1 LKYSLLDSHSG
12 SGNSL
17 NSNAGFVGFDGTENK
32 RTILALYQ
40 VKEAAKIGGDLNVLL
55 RKPHGR
61 AQSIMAKLSRLTGVK
76 AFVSNDADKEKWEKA
91 GIKIAGGYDK
101 FFEDSDFIMVGTPG
115 DEELPY
121 VEAGLAHDCFVSL
134 MGGADRPEILKAL
147 EENKKVKITDDL
159 KADFAR
165 EFFFGLENYEMFQK
179 AKPKLVQCTSCN
191 TTGLSR
197 LALAARPL
205 GLTAVLGNIDRRH
218 GDPHTVVRA
227 SPSAIQFGKGA
238 GHQGT
243 DAGTVFEEVKFSIRA
258 SKVPTTVPHTNFL
271 SMVFKGDVKPA
282 QLVEQFA
289 KTREVVVMPYQ
300 DEGKKHEWTSEIL
313 EAFLS
318 GIERP
323 ISPEIFELIVSDA
336 IIPFKLG
343 DYTLLQTVSMVEQM
357 SIAVPNHVESYLLSC
372 GVPAAGVHELVDKT
386 LGVMH
391 GIWPDELSC

>member
-1 LKYSLLDSHSG
+1 MK
-12 SGNSL
+12 
-17 NSNAGFVGFDGTENK
+17 SNAGIVGFDGTENK
-32 RTILALYQ
+32 RTLLALQQ
-40 VKEAAKIGGDLNVLL
+40 VKKAAGIEGDLNVLL
-55 RKPHGR
+55 RRPHGR
-61 AQSIMAKLSRLTGVK
+61 ARSIVDKFNRLFGVK
-76 AFVSNDADKEKWEKA
+76 AFVSDKADREKWEKI
-91 GIKIAGGYDK
+91 GVKIEGGYDE
-101 FFEDSDFIMVGTPG
+101 FFEASDFLMVGTPG

-121 VEAGLAHDCFVSL
+121 VEAGLAHGCFVSL
-134 MGGADRPEILKAL
+134 MGGADRPELLKGL
-147 EENKKVKITDDL
+147 EENKKVKITDEL

-165 EFFFGLENYEMFQK
+165 EFFFGLENYEMFSK
-179 AKPKLVQCTSCN
+179 AKPRLVQCTSCN

-205 GLTAVLGNIDRRH
+205 GLTAILGNIDRRH
-218 GDPHTVVRA
+218 GDPHTVVKA

-271 SMVFKGDVKPA
+271 NMVFKGDVKPA
-282 QLVEQFA
+282 QLVEQFS

-300 DEGKKHEWTSEIL
+300 DEGKKHDWTSEIL

-343 DYTLLQTVSMVEQM
+343 DYTVLQTVSMVEQM

-372 GVPAAGVHELVDKT
+372 GYPAADIHAFVDKS
-386 LGVMH
+386 LGVVH
-391 GIWPDELSC
+391 GIWPDRLSC

>member
-1 LKYSLLDSHSG
+1 MK
-12 SGNSL
+12 
-17 NSNAGFVGFDGTENK
+17 SNAGFVGFDGTENK
-32 RTILALYQ
+32 RTLLALAQ
-40 VKEAAKIGGDLNVLL
+40 VKKAAGIEGDLNVLL

-61 AQSIMAKLSRLTGVK
+61 ALSIVAKFNRLFGVR
-76 AFVSNDADKEKWEKA
+76 AYVSDNATKEKWESL
-91 GIKIAGGYDK
+91 GVKIEGGYDD
-101 FFEDSDFIMVGTPG
+101 FFKASDFLMVGTPG
-115 DEELPY
+115 DQELPY
-121 VEAGLAHDCFVSL
+121 VEAGLANGCFVSL
-134 MGGADRPEILKAL
+134 MGGADRPELLKGL
-147 EENKKVKITDDL
+147 TEGGKVKITDEL

-165 EFFFGLENYEMFQK
+165 EFFFGLENYEMFAQ
-179 AKPKLVQCTSCN
+179 AKPWLVQCTSCN

-243 DAGTVFEEVKFSIRA
+243 DAGTVFEEVNFSIRA

-271 SMVFKGDVKPA
+271 SLVFKGDITPA
-282 QLVEQFA
+282 QLVDSLA

-313 EAFLS
+313 EAYLS
-318 GIERP
+318 AVERP

-336 IIPFKLG
+336 IIPFKLDG
-343 DYTLLQTVSMVEQM
+343 YTILQTVSMVEQM
-357 SIAVPNHVESYLLSC
+357 SIAVPNHVESYLLS
-372 GVPAAGVHELVDKT
+372 AGYPSADVHSLVDRT

-391 GIWPDELSC
+391 GIWPNKLSC

>member
-1 LKYSLLDSHSG
+1 MKC
-12 SGNSL
+12 
-17 NSNAGFVGFDGTENK
+17 NAGFVGFDGTENK
-32 RTILALYQ
+32 RTLLALAQ
-40 VKEAAKIGGDLNVLL
+40 VKKAAGIEGDLNVLL

-61 AQSIMAKLSRLTGVK
+61 ALSIVAKFNRLFGIK
-76 AFVSNDADKEKWEKA
+76 AYVSDNATKEKWESL
-91 GIKIAGGYDK
+91 GVKIEGGYDD
-101 FFEDSDFIMVGTPG
+101 FFKASDFVMVGTPG

-121 VEAGLAHDCFVSL
+121 VEAGLANGCFISL
-134 MGGADRPEILKAL
+134 MGGADRPELLKGL
-147 EENKKVKITDDL
+147 SEGGKVKITDDL

-165 EFFFGLENYEMFQK
+165 EFFFGLENYEMFAQ
-179 AKPKLVQCTSCN
+179 AKPRLVQCTSCN

-243 DAGTVFEEVKFSIRA
+243 DAGTVFEEVNFSIRA

-271 SMVFKGDVKPA
+271 SLVFKGDVTPA
-282 QLVEQFA
+282 QLVESLA

-300 DEGKKHEWTSEIL
+300 DEGKKHDWTSEIL

-318 GIERP
+318 AVERP

-336 IIPFKLG
+336 IIPFKLEG
-343 DYTLLQTVSMVEQM
+343 YTILQTVSMVEQM
-357 SIAVPNHVESYLLSC
+357 SIAVPNHVESYLLSAGC
-372 GVPAAGVHELVDKT
+372 PAADVHSLVDKA
-386 LGVMH
+386 LGIMH
-391 GIWPDELSC
+391 GIWPNKLSC

>member
-1 LKYSLLDSHSG
+1 LK
-12 SGNSL
+12 
-17 NSNAGFVGFDGTENK
+17 SNAGFVGFDGTENK
-32 RTILALYQ
+32 RTLLALAQ
-40 VKEAAKIGGDLNVLL
+40 VKKAAGIEGDLNVLL

-61 AQSIMAKLSRLTGVK
+61 ALSIVSKFNRMFGVK
-76 AFVSNDADKEKWEKA
+76 AFVSDNANKEKWEKA
-91 GIKIAGGYDK
+91 GVKIEGGYDD
-101 FFEDSDFIMVGTPG
+101 FFAATNFLMVGAPG

-121 VEAGLAHDCFVSL
+121 VEAGLSHGCFVSL
-134 MGGADRPEILKAL
+134 MGGADRPELLKGLA
-147 EENKKVKITDDL
+147 ESGKVKISDEL

-165 EFFFGLENYEMFQK
+165 EFFFGLENYQMFQK
-179 AKPKLVQCTSCN
+179 AKPRLVQCTSCN

-218 GDPHTVVRA
+218 GDPHTVVKA

-243 DAGTVFEEVKFSIRA
+243 DAGTVFEEVKFAVRA

-271 SMVFKGDVKPA
+271 NLVFKGDVTPA
-282 QLVEQFA
+282 QLVEQLA

-300 DEGKKHEWTSEIL
+300 DEGKKHDWTSEIL
-313 EAFLS
+313 EAYLS
-318 GIERP
+318 AVERP

-343 DYTLLQTVSMVEQM
+343 DNTILQTVSMVEQM
-357 SIAVPNHVESYLLSC
+357 SIAVPNHVESYLLSA
-372 GVPAAGVHELVDKT
+372 GYPAADVHSLVDKS

-391 GIWPDELSC
+391 GIWPSKLAC

>member
-1 LKYSLLDSHSG
+1 LKC
-12 SGNSL
+12 
-17 NSNAGFVGFDGTENK
+17 NAGFVGFDGTENK
-32 RTILALYQ
+32 RTLLALAQ
-40 VKEAAKIGGDLNVLL
+40 VKKAAGIEGDLNVLL

-61 AQSIMAKLSRLTGVK
+61 ALSIVAKFNRLFGIK
-76 AFVSNDADKEKWEKA
+76 AYVSDNATKEKWESL
-91 GIKIAGGYDK
+91 GVKIEGGYDD
-101 FFEDSDFIMVGTPG
+101 FFKASDFVMVGTPG

-121 VEAGLAHDCFVSL
+121 LEAGLANGCFISL
-134 MGGADRPEILKAL
+134 MGGADRPELLKGL
-147 EENKKVKITDDL
+147 TEGGKVKITDDL

-165 EFFFGLENYEMFQK
+165 EFFFGLENYEMFAQ
-179 AKPKLVQCTSCN
+179 AKPRLVQCTSCN

-243 DAGTVFEEVKFSIRA
+243 DAGTVFEEVNFSIRA

-271 SMVFKGDVKPA
+271 SLVFKGDVTPA
-282 QLVEQFA
+282 QLVESLAQ
-289 KTREVVVMPYQ
+289 TREVVVMPYQ
-300 DEGKKHEWTSEIL
+300 DEGKKHDWTSEIL

-318 GIERP
+318 AVERP

-336 IIPFKLG
+336 IIPFKLEG
-343 DYTLLQTVSMVEQM
+343 YTILQTVSMVEQM
-357 SIAVPNHVESYLLSC
+357 SIAVPNHVESYLLSA
-372 GVPAAGVHELVDKT
+372 GYPAADVHSLVDKA

-391 GIWPDELSC
+391 GIWPNKLSC

>member
-1 LKYSLLDSHSG
+1 MK
-12 SGNSL
+12 
-17 NSNAGFVGFDGTENK
+17 SNAGFVGFDGTENK
-32 RTILALYQ
+32 RTILALAE
-40 VKEAAKIGGDLNVLL
+40 VKKAAAIEGDLNVLL

-61 AQSIMAKLSRLTGVK
+61 ALSIVAKFNRLFGVK
-76 AFVSNDADKEKWEKA
+76 AFVNDKADKEKWEKA
-91 GIKIAGGYDK
+91 GVKIEGSLDD
-101 FFEDSDFIMVGTPG
+101 FFAASDFLMVGTPG

-121 VEAGLAHDCFVSL
+121 VEAGLANGCFVSL
-134 MGGADRPEILKAL
+134 MGGADRPEILKGL
-147 EENKKVKITDDL
+147 TESKKVKITDDL
-159 KADFAR
+159 VADFSR
-165 EFFFGLENYEMFQK
+165 EFFFGLENYEVFQK

-205 GLTAVLGNIDRRH
+205 GLTAILGNIDRRH
-218 GDPHTVVRA
+218 GDPHTVVKA

-243 DAGTVFEEVKFSIRA
+243 DAGTVFEEVKFNIRA

-271 SMVFKGDVKPA
+271 NLVFKGSVTPA
-282 QLVEQFA
+282 QLVEQYA

-300 DEGKKHEWTSEIL
+300 DEGKKHDWTSEIL

-318 GIERP
+318 GVERP

-343 DYTLLQTVSMVEQM
+343 DYTILQTVSMVEQM
-357 SIAVPNHVESYLLSC
+357 SIAVPNHVESYLLSA
-372 GVPAAGVHELVDKT
+372 GYPAGDVHSMIDKS
-386 LGVMH
+386 LGIMH
-391 GIWPDELSC
+391 GIWPDKLSC

>member
-1 LKYSLLDSHSG
+1 MKC
-12 SGNSL
+12 
-17 NSNAGFVGFDGTENK
+17 NAGFVGFDGTENK
-32 RTILALYQ
+32 RTLLATAE
-40 VKEAAKIGGDLNVLL
+40 VKKTAGIEGDLNVLL

-61 AQSIMAKLSRLTGVK
+61 AISIVTKFNRLYGVK
-76 AFVSNDADKEKWEKA
+76 AYLSDMSLKDKWQAA
-91 GIKIAGGYDK
+91 GVKVEGGYDD
-101 FFEDSDFIMVGTPG
+101 FFKSSDFIMVGTPG

-121 VEAGLAHDCFVSL
+121 VEAGLANDCFVSL
-134 MGGADRPEILKAL
+134 MGGADRPELLKGL
-147 EENKKVKITDDL
+147 EENKKFKITDEL
-159 KADFAR
+159 RADFAR
-165 EFFFGLENYEMFQK
+165 EFFFGLENYEMFSK
-179 AKPKLVQCTSCN
+179 ARPKLVQCTSCN

-218 GDPHTVVRA
+218 GDPHTVVKA
-227 SPSAIQFGKGA
+227 SPSAVQFGKGA

-243 DAGTVFEEVKFSIRA
+243 DAGTIFKEVNFSIRA

-271 SMVFKGDVKPA
+271 NLVFKGDVTAA
-282 QLVEQFA
+282 QLVEQYA

-318 GIERP
+318 GTERP
-323 ISPEIFELIVSDA
+323 ISPEIFELLVSDA

-343 DYTLLQTVSMVEQM
+343 EYTILQTVSMVEQM
-357 SIAVPNHVESYLLSC
+357 SIAVPNHVESYLLSA
-372 GVPAAGVHELVDKT
+372 GYPAADVHSLVDRA

-391 GIWPDELSC
+391 GVWPDKLSC

>member
-1 LKYSLLDSHSG
+1 VK
-12 SGNSL
+12 
-17 NSNAGFVGFDGTENK
+17 SNAGFVGFDGTENK
-32 RTILALYQ
+32 RTLLALAQ
-40 VKEAAKIGGDLNVLL
+40 VKKAASIEGDLNVLL

-61 AQSIMAKLSRLTGVK
+61 ALSIVAKSNRTFGIKAYVSDMATR
-76 AFVSNDADKEKWEKA
+76 EKWEKA
-91 GIKIAGGYDK
+91 GVKIEGGYDD
-101 FFEDSDFIMVGTPG
+101 FFAASDFVMVGTPG

-121 VEAGLAHDCFVSL
+121 VEAGLSHGCFVSL
-134 MGGADRPEILKAL
+134 MGGADRAELQKGL
-147 EENKKVKITDDL
+147 VDGGKVKLTDEL

-165 EFFFGLENYEMFQK
+165 EFFFGLENYEMFLK
-179 AKPKLVQCTSCN
+179 ARPRLVQCTSCN

-205 GLTAVLGNIDRRH
+205 GLTAILGNIDRRH
-218 GDPHTVVRA
+218 GDPHTVVKA

-243 DAGTVFEEVKFSIRA
+243 DAGTVFEEVKFAIRA

-271 SMVFKGDVKPA
+271 NMIFKGDVTPA
-282 QLVEQFA
+282 ELVEQFA
-289 KTREVVVMPYQ
+289 RTREVVVMPYQ
-300 DEGKKHEWTSEIL
+300 DEGKKHDWTSEIL

-318 GIERP
+318 GVERP

-343 DYTLLQTVSMVEQM
+343 EYTILQTVSMVEQM
-357 SIAVPNHVESYLLSC
+357 SIAVPNHVESYLLC
-372 GVPAAGVHELVDKT
+372 AGYPAAEVHSLVDKS

-391 GIWPDELSC
+391 GIWPDKLSC

>member
-1 LKYSLLDSHSG
+1 MK
-12 SGNSL
+12 
-17 NSNAGFVGFDGTENK
+17 SNAGFVGFDGTENK
-32 RTILALYQ
+32 RTLLALAQ
-40 VKEAAKIGGDLNVLL
+40 VKKAASIEGDLNVLL

-61 AQSIMAKLSRLTGVK
+61 ALSIVAKSNRTFGIKAYVSDMATR
-76 AFVSNDADKEKWEKA
+76 EKWEKA
-91 GIKIAGGYDK
+91 GVKIEGGYED
-101 FFEDSDFIMVGTPG
+101 FFAASDFVMVGTPG

-121 VEAGLAHDCFVSL
+121 VEAGLSHGCFVSL
-134 MGGADRPEILKAL
+134 MGGADRAELQKGL
-147 EENKKVKITDDL
+147 VEGGKVKLTDEL

-179 AKPKLVQCTSCN
+179 ARPRLVQCTSCN

-205 GLTAVLGNIDRRH
+205 GLTAILGNIDRRH
-218 GDPHTVVRA
+218 GDPHTVVKA

-243 DAGTVFEEVKFSIRA
+243 DAGTVFEEVKFAIRA

-271 SMVFKGDVKPA
+271 NMIFKGDVTPA

-289 KTREVVVMPYQ
+289 RTREVVVMPYQ
-300 DEGKKHEWTSEIL
+300 DEGKKHDWTSEIL

-318 GIERP
+318 GVERP

-343 DYTLLQTVSMVEQM
+343 EYTILQTVSMVEQM
-357 SIAVPNHVESYLLSC
+357 SIAVPNHVESYLLSARY
-372 GVPAAGVHELVDKT
+372 PAAEVHSLVDKS

-391 GIWPDELSC
+391 GIWPDKLSC

>member
-1 LKYSLLDSHSG
+1 LK
-12 SGNSL
+12 
-17 NSNAGFVGFDGTENK
+17 SNAGFVGFDGTENK
-32 RTILALYQ
+32 RTILALHQ
-40 VKEAAKIGGDLNVLL
+40 VKEAAKVGGDLNILL
-55 RKPHGR
+55 RKPHAR
-61 AQSIMAKLSRLTGVK
+61 AKSVLAKIDRLCGGVK
-76 AFVSNDADKEKWEKA
+76 AFAGDATDREKWQKA
-91 GIKIAGGYDK
+91 GFQIEGG
-101 FFEDSDFIMVGTPG
+101 FEDFFAASDFVMVGTPG
-115 DEELPY
+115 DQELPY

-134 MGGADRPEILKAL
+134 MGGADRPDILKAL
-147 EENKKVKITDDL
+147 TEKKVEITDQL

-165 EFFFGLENYEMFQK
+165 EFFFGLENYEMFLK

-205 GLTAVLGNIDRRH
+205 GLCAVLGNIDRRH

-243 DAGTVFEEVKFSIRA
+243 DAGTVFEEVQFSIRA

-271 SMVFKGDVKPA
+271 NLVFKGDVKPA

-289 KTREVVVMPYQ
+289 RTREVVVIPYQ
-300 DEGKKHEWTSEIL
+300 DEGRKHEWTSEIL

-343 DYTLLQTVSMVEQM
+343 DYTIMQTVSMVEQM

-372 GVPAAGVHELVDKT
+372 GYPAEKVHEMVDKS
-386 LGVMH
+386 LGAVH
-391 GIWPDELSC
+391 GIWPDQLSC

>member
-1 LKYSLLDSHSG
+1 LK
-12 SGNSL
+12 
-17 NSNAGFVGFDGTENK
+17 SNAGFVGFDGTENK
-32 RTILALYQ
+32 RTILALAQ
-40 VKEAAKIGGDLNVLL
+40 IKKAAGIDGDLNVLL

-61 AQSIMAKLSRLTGVK
+61 ALSIVSKFNRLFGVN
-76 AFVSNDADKEKWEKA
+76 AYVSDNATREKWESL
-91 GIKIAGGYDK
+91 GVKIEGGYDD
-101 FFEDSDFIMVGTPG
+101 FFKASDFLMVGTPG

-121 VEAGLAHDCFVSL
+121 VEAGLANGCFVSL
-134 MGGADRPEILKAL
+134 MGGADRPELLKGL
-147 EENKKVKITDDL
+147 SEGGKVKITDEL

-165 EFFFGLENYEMFQK
+165 EFFFGLENYEMFAR
-179 AKPKLVQCTSCN
+179 AKPRLVQCTSCN

-218 GDPHTVVRA
+218 GDPHTTVKA

-243 DAGTVFEEVKFSIRA
+243 DAGTVFEEVKFAVRA

-271 SMVFKGDVKPA
+271 NLVFKGEVTPG

-300 DEGKKHEWTSEIL
+300 DEGKKHDWTSEIL
-313 EAFLS
+313 EAYLS
-318 GIERP
+318 ALERP

-336 IIPFKLG
+336 IIPFQLG
-343 DYTLLQTVSMVEQM
+343 AYTILQTVSMVEQM
-357 SIAVPNHVESYLLSC
+357 SIAVPNHVESYLLSA
-372 GVPAAGVHELVDKT
+372 GYPAAEVHSLVDRT

-391 GIWPDELSC
+391 GIWPNKLSC

>member
-1 LKYSLLDSHSG
+1 LK
-12 SGNSL
+12 
-17 NSNAGFVGFDGTENK
+17 SNAGFVGFDGTENK
-32 RTILALYQ
+32 RTILALQQ
-40 VKEAAKIGGDLNVLL
+40 VKKAAGIDGDLNVLL
-55 RKPHGR
+55 RKTHGR
-61 AQSIMAKLSRLTGVK
+61 ARSVMAKFNRMFGVK
-76 AFVSNDADKEKWEKA
+76 AFVSDDADREKWEKA
-91 GIKIAGGYDK
+91 GIKVEGGYDE
-101 FFEDSDFIMVGTPG
+101 FFEASDFLMVGTPG

-121 VEAGLAHDCFVSL
+121 VEAGLSHGCFVSL
-134 MGGADRPEILKAL
+134 MGGADRQEIAKGL
-147 EENKKVKITDDL
+147 EEGKKIQIDDDL
-159 KADFAR
+159 RADFSR
-165 EFFFGLENYEMFQK
+165 EFFFGLENYEMFLK

-205 GLTAVLGNIDRRH
+205 GLIAILGNIDRRH

-243 DAGTVFEEVKFSIRA
+243 DAGTVFEDVKFSIRA

-271 SMVFKGDVKPA
+271 NMVFKGDVLPS

-343 DYTLLQTVSMVEQM
+343 DYTILQTVSMVEQM
-357 SIAVPNHVESYLLSC
+357 SIAVPNHVESYLLSA
-372 GVPAAGVHELVDKT
+372 GYPAADVHSMVDKS
-386 LGVMH
+386 LGVLH
-391 GIWPDELSC
+391 GIWPDKLSS

>member
-1 LKYSLLDSHSG
+1 M
-12 SGNSL
+12 
-17 NSNAGFVGFDGTENK
+17 GFDGTENK
-32 RTILALYQ
+32 RTLLALQQ
-40 VKEAAKIGGDLNVLL
+40 VKKAAGIEGDLNVLL

-61 AQSIMAKLSRLTGVK
+61 ALSIVSKFNRMFGVK
-76 AFVSNDADKEKWEKA
+76 AFVSDIANKEKWETA
-91 GIKIAGGYDK
+91 GVKIEGGYDD
-101 FFEDSDFIMVGTPG
+101 FFAASDFVMVGTPG

-121 VEAGLAHDCFVSL
+121 VEAGLTHGCFVSL
-134 MGGADRPEILKAL
+134 MGGADRPDLLKGLA
-147 EENKKVKITDDL
+147 EGGKVKITDEL

-218 GDPHTVVRA
+218 GDPHTVVKA
-227 SPSAIQFGKGA
+227 SPSAIQFGKGI

-243 DAGTVFEEVKFSIRA
+243 DAGTVFEEVKFAVRA

-271 SMVFKGDVKPA
+271 NLVFKGDVAPS
-282 QLVEQFA
+282 QLAEQFA

-300 DEGKKHEWTSEIL
+300 DEGKKHDWTSEIL

-318 GIERP
+318 GVERP

-343 DYTLLQTVSMVEQM
+343 DYTILQTVSMVEQM
-357 SIAVPNHVESYLLSC
+357 SIAVPNHVESYLLSA
-372 GVPAAGVHELVDKT
+372 GYPAADVHAVLDKS

-391 GIWPDELSC
+391 GIWPDKLSC

>member
-1 LKYSLLDSHSG
+1 MK
-12 SGNSL
+12 
-17 NSNAGFVGFDGTENK
+17 SNAGFVGFDGTENK
-32 RTILALYQ
+32 RTLLALAQ
-40 VKEAAKIGGDLNVLL
+40 VKKAAGIDGDLNILL

-61 AQSIMAKLSRLTGVK
+61 ALSIAAKFNRLFGVK
-76 AFVSNDADKEKWEKA
+76 AYVSDNATREKWESL
-91 GIKIAGGYDK
+91 GIKIEGGYDD
-101 FFEDSDFIMVGTPG
+101 FFKASDFVMVGTPG
-115 DEELPY
+115 DQELVY
-121 VEAGLAHDCFVSL
+121 IEAGLSNGCFVSL
-134 MGGADRPEILKAL
+134 MGGADRPELLKGLA
-147 EENKKVKITDDL
+147 EGGKVKITDDL

-165 EFFFGLENYEMFQK
+165 EFFFGLENYEMFAR
-179 AKPKLVQCTSCN
+179 AKPRLVQCTSCN

-243 DAGTVFEEVKFSIRA
+243 DAGTVFEEVNFSIRA

-271 SMVFKGDVKPA
+271 SLVFKGDVTAA
-282 QLVEQFA
+282 QLVESLA

-313 EAFLS
+313 EAYLS
-318 GIERP
+318 DVERP
-323 ISPEIFELIVSDA
+323 ICPEIFELIVSDA
-336 IIPFKLG
+336 VIPFKLEG
-343 DYTLLQTVSMVEQM
+343 YTILQTVSMVEQM
-357 SIAVPNHVESYLLSC
+357 SIAVPNHVESYLLSA
-372 GVPAAGVHELVDKT
+372 GYPAAEVHSLVDRT

-391 GIWPDELSC
+391 GIWPNKLSC

>member
-1 LKYSLLDSHSG
+1 LK
-12 SGNSL
+12 
-17 NSNAGFVGFDGTENK
+17 SNAGFVGFDGTENK
-32 RTILALYQ
+32 RTLLALAE
-40 VKEAAKIGGDLNVLL
+40 VKKAAAIEGDLNVLL

-61 AQSIMAKLSRLTGVK
+61 ALSIVAKFNRLFGVK
-76 AFVSNDADKEKWEKA
+76 AFVNDKADKEKWEKA
-91 GIKIAGGYDK
+91 GVKIEGSLDD
-101 FFEDSDFIMVGTPG
+101 FFAASDFLMVGTPG

-121 VEAGLAHDCFVSL
+121 VEAGLANGCFVSL
-134 MGGADRPEILKAL
+134 MGGADRPEILKGL
-147 EENKKVKITDDL
+147 TESKKVKITDDL
-159 KADFAR
+159 VADFSR
-165 EFFFGLENYEMFQK
+165 EFFFGLENYEVFQK

-205 GLTAVLGNIDRRH
+205 GLTAILGNIDRRH
-218 GDPHTVVRA
+218 GDPHTVVKA

-243 DAGTVFEEVKFSIRA
+243 DAGTVFEEVKFNIRA

-271 SMVFKGDVKPA
+271 NLVFKGSVTPA
-282 QLVEQFA
+282 QLVEQYA

-300 DEGKKHEWTSEIL
+300 DEGKKHDWTSEIL

-318 GIERP
+318 GVERP

-343 DYTLLQTVSMVEQM
+343 DYTILQTVSMVEQM
-357 SIAVPNHVESYLLSC
+357 SIAVPNHVESYLLSA
-372 GVPAAGVHELVDKT
+372 GYPAGDVHSMIDKS
-386 LGVMH
+386 LGIMH
-391 GIWPDELSC
+391 GIWPDKLSC

>member
-1 LKYSLLDSHSG
+1 MK
-12 SGNSL
+12 
-17 NSNAGFVGFDGTENK
+17 SNAGFVGFDGTENK
-32 RTILALYQ
+32 RTILALQ
-40 VKEAAKIGGDLNVLL
+40 KVKEAAKIEGDLNVLL

-61 AQSIMAKLSRLTGVK
+61 AKSMMTKFSRLFGVK
-76 AFVSNDADKEKWEKA
+76 AFVSNDADREKWAQA
-91 GIKIAGGYDK
+91 GIKVEGGYDD
-101 FFEDSDFIMVGTPG
+101 FFEASDFVMVGTPG
-115 DEELPY
+115 DEETPY
-121 VEAGLAHDCFVSL
+121 VEACLAHDCFISL
-134 MGGADRPEILKAL
+134 MGGADRPAILEAL
-147 EENKKVKITDDL
+147 QEKKIKISDEL
-159 KADFAR
+159 KADLAR
-165 EFFFGLENYEMFQK
+165 EFFFGLENYEMFLK

-205 GLTAVLGNIDRRH
+205 GLTALLGNIDRRH

-243 DAGTVFEEVKFSIRA
+243 DAGTVFEEVKFAIRA

-271 SMVFKGDVKPA
+271 NMVFKGDVKPA
-282 QLVEQFA
+282 QLVDQLA

-300 DEGKKHEWTSEIL
+300 DEGRKHEWTSEIL

-318 GIERP
+318 GVERP

-343 DYTLLQTVSMVEQM
+343 DYTILQTVSMVEQM
-357 SIAVPNHVESYLLSC
+357 SIAVPNHVESYLLSA
-372 GVPAAGVHELVDKT
+372 GYPAADVHSLVDKA
-386 LGVMH
+386 LGVLH
-391 GIWPDELSC
+391 GIWPDKLSS

>member
-1 LKYSLLDSHSG
+1 MSKYS
-12 SGNSL
+12 
-17 NSNAGFVGFDGTENK
+17 AGFVGFDGTENK
-32 RTILALYQ
+32 RTLLALAQ
-40 VKEAAKIGGDLNVLL
+40 VKKASGIEGDLNVLL

-61 AQSIMAKLSRLTGVK
+61 ALSIVSKFNRLFGVK
-76 AFVSNDADKEKWEKA
+76 AFVSDSADKEKWEKA
-91 GIKIAGGYDK
+91 GVKIEGGYDD
-101 FFEDSDFIMVGTPG
+101 FFAASNFLMVGTPG

-121 VEAGLAHDCFVSL
+121 VEAGLSHGCFVSL
-134 MGGADRPEILKAL
+134 MGGADRPELLKGLA
-147 EENKKVKITDDL
+147 ENGKVKISDEL

-179 AKPKLVQCTSCN
+179 AKPRLVQCTSCN

-218 GDPHTVVRA
+218 GDPHTVVKA

-243 DAGTVFEEVKFSIRA
+243 DAGTVFEEVKFAVRA
-258 SKVPTTVPHTNFL
+258 SKVPTTLPHTNFL
-271 SMVFKGDVKPA
+271 NLVFKGDVTPA
-282 QLVEQFA
+282 QLVEQLA

-300 DEGKKHEWTSEIL
+300 DEGKKHDWTSEIL

-318 GIERP
+318 AVERP

-343 DYTLLQTVSMVEQM
+343 DNTILQTVSMVEQM
-357 SIAVPNHVESYLLSC
+357 SIAVPNHVESYLLSA
-372 GVPAAGVHELVDKT
+372 GYPAADVHSLVDKS

-391 GIWPDELSC
+391 GIWPNKLVC

>member
-1 LKYSLLDSHSG
+1 MK
-12 SGNSL
+12 
-17 NSNAGFVGFDGTENK
+17 SNAGFVGFDGTENK
-32 RTILALYQ
+32 RTLLALAQ
-40 VKEAAKIGGDLNVLL
+40 VKKAAGIEGDLNVLL

-61 AQSIMAKLSRLTGVK
+61 ALSIVAKFNRLFGVR
-76 AFVSNDADKEKWEKA
+76 AYVSDNATKEKWESL
-91 GIKIAGGYDK
+91 GVKIEGGYDD
-101 FFEDSDFIMVGTPG
+101 FFKASDFLMVGTPG
-115 DEELPY
+115 DQELPY
-121 VEAGLAHDCFVSL
+121 VEAGLANGCFVSL
-134 MGGADRPEILKAL
+134 MGGADRPELLKGL
-147 EENKKVKITDDL
+147 TEGGKVKITDEL

-165 EFFFGLENYEMFQK
+165 EFFFGLENYEMFAQ
-179 AKPKLVQCTSCN
+179 AKPGLVQCTSCN

-243 DAGTVFEEVKFSIRA
+243 DAGTVFEEVNFSIRA

-271 SMVFKGDVKPA
+271 SLVFKGDITPS
-282 QLVEQFA
+282 QLVDSLA

-313 EAFLS
+313 EAYLS
-318 GIERP
+318 AVERP

-336 IIPFKLG
+336 IIPFKLEG
-343 DYTLLQTVSMVEQM
+343 YTILQTVSMVEQM
-357 SIAVPNHVESYLLSC
+357 SIAVPNHVESYLLS
-372 GVPAAGVHELVDKT
+372 AGYPSADVHSLVDRT

-391 GIWPDELSC
+391 GIWPNKLSC

>member
-1 LKYSLLDSHSG
+1 VK
-12 SGNSL
+12 
-17 NSNAGFVGFDGTENK
+17 SNAGFVGFDGTENK
-32 RTILALYQ
+32 RTLLALAQ
-40 VKEAAKIGGDLNVLL
+40 VKKAASIEGDLNVLL

-61 AQSIMAKLSRLTGVK
+61 ALSIVAKSNRMFGVK
-76 AFVSNDADKEKWEKA
+76 AYVSDMATREKWEKA
-91 GIKIAGGYDK
+91 GVKIEGGYDD
-101 FFEDSDFIMVGTPG
+101 FFAASDFVMVGTPG

-121 VEAGLAHDCFVSL
+121 VEAGLSHGCFVSL
-134 MGGADRPEILKAL
+134 MGGADRAELQKGL
-147 EENKKVKITDDL
+147 VDGGKVKLTDEL

-165 EFFFGLENYEMFQK
+165 EFFFGLENYEMFLK
-179 AKPKLVQCTSCN
+179 ARPRLVQCTSCN

-205 GLTAVLGNIDRRH
+205 GLTAILGNIDRRH
-218 GDPHTVVRA
+218 GDPHTVVKA

-243 DAGTVFEEVKFSIRA
+243 DAGTVFEEVKFAIRA

-271 SMVFKGDVKPA
+271 NMIFKGDVTPA
-282 QLVEQFA
+282 ELVEQFA
-289 KTREVVVMPYQ
+289 RTREVVVMPYQ
-300 DEGKKHEWTSEIL
+300 DEGKKHDWTSEIL

-318 GIERP
+318 GVERP

-343 DYTLLQTVSMVEQM
+343 EYTILQTVSLVEQM
-357 SIAVPNHVESYLLSC
+357 SIAVPNHVESYLLC
-372 GVPAAGVHELVDKT
+372 AGYPAAEVHSLVDKS

-391 GIWPDELSC
+391 GIWPDKLSC

>member
-1 LKYSLLDSHSG
+1 LK
-12 SGNSL
+12 
-17 NSNAGFVGFDGTENK
+17 SNAGFVGFDGTENK
-32 RTILALYQ
+32 RTLLALAQ
-40 VKEAAKIGGDLNVLL
+40 VKKAAGIEGDLNVLL

-61 AQSIMAKLSRLTGVK
+61 ALSIVAKFNRLFGVR
-76 AFVSNDADKEKWEKA
+76 AYVSDNATKEKWESL
-91 GIKIAGGYDK
+91 GVKIDGGYDD
-101 FFEDSDFIMVGTPG
+101 FFKASDFVMVGTPG
-115 DEELPY
+115 DQELPY
-121 VEAGLAHDCFVSL
+121 VEASLSNGCFVSL
-134 MGGADRPEILKAL
+134 MGGADRPELLKGL
-147 EENKKVKITDDL
+147 IEGGKVKITEDL

-165 EFFFGLENYEMFQK
+165 EFFFGLENYEMFSR
-179 AKPKLVQCTSCN
+179 AKPRLVQCTSCN

-243 DAGTVFEEVKFSIRA
+243 DAGTVFEEVNFSIRA

-271 SMVFKGDVKPA
+271 SLVFKGDVTAA
-282 QLVEQFA
+282 QLVESLA

-313 EAFLS
+313 EAYLS
-318 GIERP
+318 ALERP

-336 IIPFKLG
+336 IIPFKLEG
-343 DYTLLQTVSMVEQM
+343 YTILQTVSMVEQM
-357 SIAVPNHVESYLLSC
+357 SIAVPNHVESYLLSA
-372 GVPAAGVHELVDKT
+372 GYPAAEVHSLVDRS
-386 LGVMH
+386 LGIMH
-391 GIWPDELSC
+391 GIWPNKLSC

>member
-1 LKYSLLDSHSG
+1 MK
-12 SGNSL
+12 
-17 NSNAGFVGFDGTENK
+17 SNAGFVGFDGTENK
-32 RTILALYQ
+32 RTLLALAQ
-40 VKEAAKIGGDLNVLL
+40 VKKAAGIDGDLNILL

-61 AQSIMAKLSRLTGVK
+61 ALSIAAKFNRLFGVK
-76 AFVSNDADKEKWEKA
+76 AYVSDNATKEKWESL
-91 GIKIAGGYDK
+91 GIKIEGGYDD
-101 FFEDSDFIMVGTPG
+101 FFKASDFVMVGTPG
-115 DEELPY
+115 DQELVY
-121 VEAGLAHDCFVSL
+121 IEAGLSNGCFVSL
-134 MGGADRPEILKAL
+134 MGGADRPELLKGLA
-147 EENKKVKITDDL
+147 EGGKVKINDDL

-165 EFFFGLENYEMFQK
+165 EFFFGLENYDMFAR
-179 AKPKLVQCTSCN
+179 AKPRLVQCTSCN

-243 DAGTVFEEVKFSIRA
+243 DAGTVFEEVNFSIRA

-271 SMVFKGDVKPA
+271 SLVFKGDVTPA
-282 QLVEQFA
+282 QLVESLA

-313 EAFLS
+313 EAYLS
-318 GIERP
+318 AVERP
-323 ISPEIFELIVSDA
+323 ICPEIFELIVSDA
-336 IIPFKLG
+336 IIPFKLEG
-343 DYTLLQTVSMVEQM
+343 YTILQTVSMVEQM
-357 SIAVPNHVESYLLSC
+357 SIAVPNHVESYLLSA
-372 GVPAAGVHELVDKT
+372 GYPAAEVHSLVDRT

-391 GIWPDELSC
+391 GIWPNKLSC

>member
-1 LKYSLLDSHSG
+1 LKC
-12 SGNSL
+12 
-17 NSNAGFVGFDGTENK
+17 NAGFVGFDGTENK
-32 RTILALYQ
+32 RTLLATAE
-40 VKEAAKIGGDLNVLL
+40 VKKAAGIDGDLNVLL

-61 AQSIMAKLSRLTGVK
+61 ARSIMAKFNRLYGVK
-76 AFVSNDADKEKWEKA
+76 AYLSDMALKDKWQAA
-91 GIKIAGGYDK
+91 GVTIEGGYDD
-101 FFEDSDFIMVGTPG
+101 FFSSSDFIMVGSPG
-115 DEELPY
+115 DQELPY
-121 VEAGLAHDCFVSL
+121 LEAGLANDCFVSL
-134 MGGADRPEILKAL
+134 MGGADRPELLKGL
-147 EENKKVKITDDL
+147 EENKKVKITDEL

-165 EFFFGLENYEMFQK
+165 EFFFGLENYQMFLN

-218 GDPHTVVRA
+218 GDPHTVVKA

-243 DAGTVFEEVKFSIRA
+243 DAGTIFEEVNFSIRA

-271 SMVFKGDVKPA
+271 NLVFKADVTA
-282 QLVEQFA
+282 SQLVEQYA

-300 DEGKKHEWTSEIL
+300 DEGKKHDWTSEIL

-318 GIERP
+318 GTERP

-336 IIPFKLG
+336 IIPFRLG
-343 DYTLLQTVSMVEQM
+343 DYTILQTVSMVEQM
-357 SIAVPNHVESYLLSC
+357 SIAVPNHVESYLLSA
-372 GVPAAGVHELVDKT
+372 GYPAADVHSLVDKT

-391 GIWPDELSC
+391 GIWPDKLSC

>member
-1 LKYSLLDSHSG
+1 MK
-12 SGNSL
+12 
-17 NSNAGFVGFDGTENK
+17 SNAGFVGFDGTENK
-32 RTILALYQ
+32 RTLLALAQ
-40 VKEAAKIGGDLNVLL
+40 VKKAAGIDGDLNILL

-61 AQSIMAKLSRLTGVK
+61 ALSIAAKFNRLFGVK
-76 AFVSNDADKEKWEKA
+76 AYVSDNATREKWESL
-91 GIKIAGGYDK
+91 GIKIEGGYDD
-101 FFEDSDFIMVGTPG
+101 FFKASDFVMVGTPG
-115 DEELPY
+115 DQELVY
-121 VEAGLAHDCFVSL
+121 IEAGLSNGCFVSL
-134 MGGADRPEILKAL
+134 MGGADRPELLKGL
-147 EENKKVKITDDL
+147 TEGGKVKITDDL

-165 EFFFGLENYEMFQK
+165 EFFFGLENYEMFAR
-179 AKPKLVQCTSCN
+179 AKPRLVQCTSCN

-243 DAGTVFEEVKFSIRA
+243 DAGTVFEEVNFSIRA

-271 SMVFKGDVKPA
+271 SLVFKGDVTPA
-282 QLVEQFA
+282 QLVESLA

-313 EAFLS
+313 EAYLS
-318 GIERP
+318 AVERP
-323 ISPEIFELIVSDA
+323 ICPEIFELIVSDA
-336 IIPFKLG
+336 VIPFKLEG
-343 DYTLLQTVSMVEQM
+343 YTILQTVSMVEQM
-357 SIAVPNHVESYLLSC
+357 SIAVPNHVESYLLSA
-372 GVPAAGVHELVDKT
+372 GYPAAEVHSLVDRT

-391 GIWPDELSC
+391 GIWPNKLSC